1 MKKTILIADDE
12 KDILDLLSY
21 NLEKHNFNVIKASD
35 GSEAL
40 LKVNSN
46 VDLIILDIMMPKLN
60 GYELCDIIKKEP
72 TTSHIPIIFLTAKST
87 DDDEYL
93 GLIKGATDYIK
104 KPISI
109 KSLLVRIKNILS
121 SKSDKSKL
129 NVVEFKDIRFDKE
142 KMIFFLNGKKLTLT
156 KTEFKLLALFIKS
169 PGKVFKREEL
179 LDRVWGQDLIVS
191 DRTVDVHI
199 TKLRKKI
206 KLSNAAILT
215 SHGMGYFFESK

>member
-156 KTEFKLLALFIKS
+156 KTEFKLLALFIK
-169 PGKVFKREEL
+169 VCII
-179 LDRVWGQDLIVS
+179 VDLTMPFIN
-191 DRTVDVHI
+191 D
-199 TKLRKKI
+199 I
-206 KLSNAAILT
+206 KLSI
-215 SHGMGYFFESK
+215 FFPKSFL